1 MRNSLLKLI
10 GALLG
15 APSLL
20 LAAGSPAQAQTYSCD
35 SSNVCTVAAGYSNV
49 PPPAELLISSS
60 NYSVTSNATLEVNLP
75 MPGLSI
81 QTILTFQLGG
91 ASGANS
97 SDDDAGNGSPSGALT
112 FTNAGTITQQSVGN
126 FSSWAAT
133 VRAWTTGGAGG
144 NYTDDNAKHNAG
156 FAANGGTTTF
166 TNSAPITVYGDMIGE
181 GGAAILAESHGGAGG
196 NVTSTGTDGDG
207 NPDYNNQTGTAGGA
221 GGAVI
226 ATNNAT
232 ISVSGVNASTGYW
245 AFAARSK
252 GGNGGTG
259 NDGTAGGSAGSVTL
273 TSNSPVSLGYQW
285 ASLTSQPGP
294 DAPVGA
300 YAVTAISLGGTGNM
314 SVNSGNDG
322 GAGGA
327 AGPIL
332 MTINAPVTLNVSTPS
347 GIAVGTGA
355 AVGAFS
361 TGGAGGLG
369 YEKSYGGRG
378 GAGGQ
383 VTVGV
388 SNATIAATGDFVSG
402 VVARALGGPGGS
414 GNQGNKDPESG
425 QDSSNG
431 GGGGNGGS
439 NTDATKP
446 VGVTITNATVT
457 TAGTQGPGVLAI
469 SQGGPGGTGAN
480 WSQALSQGRNG
491 CNGGG
496 GGNTSVVTVD
506 LKGTTRIS
514 TTGSESP
521 AVVAAT
527 LGGQGGAGG
536 SMAGGRGRA
545 TPARAAPAARATR
558 SP

>member
-112 FTNAGTITQQSVGN
+112 FTNAGTITQQNVGS
-126 FSSWAAT
+126 FPSWVAT

-144 NYTDDNAKHNAG
+144 NYTADNAKHNAG

-207 NPDYNNQTGTAGGA
+207 APDYANQTGTA

-245 AFAARSK
+245 AFAARSMD
-252 GGNGGTG
+252 GNGGTG

-273 TSNSPVSLGYQW
+273 PPTLPFRSATSGRVLPANQAPMRRWGPMPLPRSAW
-285 ASLTSQPGP
+285 AEPATCRSTAAMTVAWV
-294 DAPVGA
+294 AP
-300 YAVTAISLGGTGNM
+300 
-314 SVNSGNDG
+314 
-322 GAGGA
+322 
-327 AGPIL
+327 
-332 MTINAPVTLNVSTPS
+332 
-347 GIAVGTGA
+347 
-355 AVGAFS
+355 
-361 TGGAGGLG
+361 
-369 YEKSYGGRG
+369 R
-378 GAGGQ
+378 
-383 VTVGV
+383 
-388 SNATIAATGDFVSG
+388 
-402 VVARALGGPGGS
+402 ARS
-414 GNQGNKDPESG
+414 
-425 QDSSNG
+425 
-431 GGGGNGGS
+431 
-439 NTDATKP
+439 
-446 VGVTITNATVT
+446 
-457 TAGTQGPGVLAI
+457 
-469 SQGGPGGTGAN
+469 
-480 WSQALSQGRNG
+480 R
-491 CNGGG
+491 
-496 GGNTSVVTVD
+496 
-506 LKGTTRIS
+506 
-514 TTGSESP
+514 
-521 AVVAAT
+521 
-527 LGGQGGAGG
+527 
-536 SMAGGRGRA
+536 
-545 TPARAAPAARATR
+545 
-558 SP
+558 